1 VHIHIATIGERT
13 EAVLNGLKLIPGIE
27 KVYLLYSSKYKQS
40 AVTVQEYLLK
50 GDTPCYLKAVDE
62 YDFQSTSNM
71 ILKIVEDERKVGH
84 HEYSLNVTG
93 GTKLMAFAAYSSAY
107 FIGATVYY
115 VKERNDIPYDERLLT
130 LMTTQAPANETTN
143 KKWNEILRFIYRK
156 TVNNGFVTNTDI
168 KNEFKMSDNQV
179 SYYIRV
185 FRNKG
190 LITTSNGVC
199 DPNSQSINYR
209 FNNIKLTQQG
219 MMIAKFS

>member
-1 VHIHIATIGERT
+1 
-13 EAVLNGLKLIPGIE
+13 
-27 KVYLLYSSKYKQS
+27 
-40 AVTVQEYLLK
+40 
-50 GDTPCYLKAVDE
+50 
-62 YDFQSTSNM
+62 
-71 ILKIVEDERKVGH
+71 
-84 HEYSLNVTG
+84 
-93 GTKLMAFAAYSSAY
+93 MAFAAYSSAY